1 MFKKSNKKEL
11 EKILYEKDKLIEEK
25 TKEIEKLK
33 EENEKLR
40 KEIEKI
46 QDEKEKLKERI
57 EIYFEEL
64 NKIKDA
70 KMVPFLESEIGKE
83 LFERIVKFLKE
94 SFDFYLNSIGNF
106 KSQTVVFAHL
116 DGDGVCSTA
125 IFERYMPNK
134 KALFIYIPQTRRDLI
149 RKVKAK
155 EIYVFDLIL
164 DNKNANYIL
173 KVLEEGV
180 KVLWFDHHKESKE
193 IKEDV
198 LKKLREKKVLIIDE
212 NFNSCAE
219 LIKKYFGAEEDEIA
233 NKICKIANECDKE
246 EEKEKEIK
254 IVCTLSHSPFLADKI
269 REELVKYGEIKSDRL
284 IKFYPF
290 FRFVELYEYK
300 KLKKY
305 KIYENKDFLVFYTTS
320 YILSLAPILKRL
332 FNEEKK
338 DVYVI
343 IKKNYVRIKG
353 ISKYKEKVFKDLQK
367 KFGKTVFYR
376 GDKGELRI
384 NKIDLKEFIDSL
396 NEIYARLN
404 ENHHSSLQYSI
415 Q

>member
-11 EKILYEKDKLIEEK
+11 EKILYEKDNLIEEK

-33 EENEKLR
+33 EENERLR
-40 KEIEKI
+40 KEIEKL
-46 QDEKEKLKERI
+46 QNEKEKLEGKI

-64 NKIKDA
+64 NRVRDA
-70 KMVPFLESEIGKE
+70 KIVPFLESEIGKG
-83 LFERIVKFLKE
+83 LFESIISFLRR
-94 SFDFYLNSIGNF
+94 SLNSYLNSIKNF
-106 KSQTVVFAHL
+106 KTQIAVFAHL

-125 IFERYMPNK
+125 IFEKFMPNK
-134 KALFIYIPQTRRDLI
+134 KALFIYIPQARRNLI

-164 DNKNANYIL
+164 DDKNADYIL
-173 KVLEEGV
+173 KVSEEGV
-180 KVLWFDHHKESKE
+180 KVLWFDHHEESKK
-193 IKEDV
+193 IPEDV
-198 LKKLREKKVLIIDE
+198 LKKLIEREVLIIDE

-219 LIKKYFGAEEDEIA
+219 LVKKYFRIEDEIA
-233 NKICKIANECDKE
+233 DKICKIANECDKE
-246 EEKEKEIK
+246 EEKGKEAK
-254 IVCTLSHSPFLADKI
+254 IVCKLSHSPFLADKI
-269 REELVKYGEIKSDRL
+269 REELVKYGGIKSNRL
-284 IKFYPF
+284 INFYPF

-338 DVYVI
+338 DVYIVI
-343 IKKNYVRIKG
+343 EKNYVRIKG

-367 KFGKTVFYR
+367 KFGGTVFYR
-376 GDKGELRI
+376 GDKGGLRS

-404 ENHHSSLQYSI
+404 ENRHSFLQYSI